1 MATKADFTE
10 GEWKHLHQGVAG
22 AGMLVSLADRDFSDS
37 FGEATALAEFLAGQS
52 TAGATPLMR
61 EIAAVHT
68 TGFGLSAS
76 PAKVHDETM
85 AALSSSIA
93 TLTTKAPDEVEPYRK
108 LVLDAAE
115 VVAEAKGGVKPAE
128 QVQVDAI
135 RKALGVD

>member
-10 GEWKHLHQGVAG
+10 DEWKHLHQGVAG

-37 FGEATALAEFLAGQS
+37 FGEATALAKFLAGQS
-52 TAGATPLMR
+52 RAGATPLMR
-61 EIAAVHT
+61 EIAAVHA
-68 TGFGLSAS
+68 TGFGLAAS
-76 PAKVHDETM
+76 PAKVHDEAM

-93 TLTTKAPDEVEPYRK
+93 TLMTKAPDEVAPYRK

-115 VVAEAKGGVKPAE
+115 VVAEAKGDVKPAE